1 MGTNR
6 RRRQLRYNFLPALS
20 NLREFEGFASNDPL
34 DDGGETVHGIS
45 RVFHPYMWVD
55 GVPPTWE
62 QAEAFYLRLWI
73 ASGCDELPFPV
84 DVVHFDSCVNPGP
97 GAAKQFLMWSGEHA
111 DPMRRTTEYLI
122 CRQEYYLERVRKRP
136 ANLEYICGWMA
147 RTIKM
152 WRRTVNNS
160 WDAEYL

>member
-1 MGTNR
+1 MR
-6 RRRQLRYNFLPALS
+6 SNFTPALA
-20 NLREFEGFASNDPL
+20 NLREFEGFKSNDPN
-34 DDGGETVHGIS
+34 DSGGETVHGIS
-45 RVFHPYMWVD
+45 RVHHPEMWID

-73 ASGCDELPFPV
+73 GNGCYELPFPV
-84 DVVHFDSCVNPGP
+84 DVIHFDSCVNPGP
-97 GAAKQFLMWSGEHA
+97 SAAKVFRMWSGEHK
-111 DPMRRTTEYLI
+111 DPMRQATEYLI
-122 CRQEYYLERVRKRP
+122 SRQEYYLERVRKRP